1 MAKNDSFKNTIKELI
16 SFGDEGRKVISIVTR
31 ETAKEIELTAKQL
44 APVGLKSTG
53 APVDFG
59 DLRQGINEVKV
70 DDYHYKVIAVQ
81 RYSAYMEFGTG
92 GLVSVPNELKEI
104 AIQFKGAGVKQ
115 INLRPQPFM
124 YPAWIKGKLNYLDDL
139 TKQLKKLT
147 DKYNK
152 K

>member
-1 MAKNDSFKNTIKELI
+1 MAKNDSFKNTIKELR

-44 APVGLKSTG
+44 APV
-53 APVDFG
+53 DIG
-59 DLRQGINEVKV
+59 DLRQGISEDKV

>member
-1 MAKNDSFKNTIKELI
+1 MAKNDSFKNTIKELR

-44 APVGLKSTG
+44 APV
-53 APVDFG
+53 DFG
-59 DLRQGINEVKV
+59 KLRQGITEAKV
-70 DDYHYKVIAVQ
+70 DDYHYKVIALE